1 MQRQAK
7 HSLDIT
13 IILLL
18 SLLSFLAGCAPLN
31 LPPLEQPT
39 ENSRK
44 IEAAERLF
52 INGNFHQ
59 ALVEYEQLSH
69 QNLSPREK
77 DHVLYGIA
85 CTRLMLAANEEELVL
100 AINDLQQWDINKG
113 SARFSENRH
122 LLVMGLQ
129 QQAALIRERNK
140 IQAKKDMQKNTLI
153 DDQKKSIVDQNE
165 KISQLNS
172 QLEKLQTQLLELE
185 KVEENVQEKR
195 IP

>member
-1 MQRQAK
+1 MPIQAK
-7 HSLDIT
+7 YSVDIPVLFLLY
-13 IILLL
+13 LLL
-18 SLLSFLAGCAPLN
+18 FLAGCAPLN
-31 LPPLEQPT
+31 LAPLEEPT

-52 INGNFHQ
+52 INGNFQQ
-59 ALVEYEQLSH
+59 ALVEYQQLSH

-77 DHVLYGIA
+77 NHVLYGIA
-85 CTRLMLAANEEELVL
+85 CVRLMLAANDEELVM
-100 AINDLQQWDINKG
+100 AIDDLQQWDVNKG
-113 SARFSENRH
+113 RGRFSENRH

-129 QQAALIRERNK
+129 QQADLLRERNT
-140 IQAKKDMQKNTLI
+140 IQAKKDMQKNMLI
-153 DDQKKSIVDQNE
+153 DDQKKSIANQNE

-172 QLEKLQTQLLELE
+172 QVEKLQTQLLELE